1 MAKRR
6 PPNQET
12 LDEIARLTKNFH
24 FIFGNPD
31 HYQLQK
37 TIKRLEHK
45 LMYKQKTPKDKEDI
59 IILRGQVGLIVN
71 KIK

>member
-12 LDEIARLTKNFH
+12 LDEIARLTKGFH
-24 FIFGNPD
+24 FVFGNPD
-31 HYQLQK
+31 HIELQEAIGK
-37 TIKRLEHK
+37 LEHK
-45 LMYKQKTPKDKEDI
+45 LMFKQKSPKDKEDI